1 MRASSHIQLKE
12 RKQLTLENFKGVD
25 FSSSPLRVHS
35 NRASNMRNFINE
47 YGVNRKRNGWNEL
60 FRIEDIDGN
69 AQPINGIFQF
79 IKGKRKDLLVH
90 AGNRI
95 YRIVK
100 EGGEYSYED
109 ITLSST
115 YLPAKVNPSILTNT
129 RSQAFVNQGKCYII
143 GCGDYLV
150 WGSWNEGKT
159 YELRRVVNNED
170 TYIPTTT
177 ISIDDDSISDDT
189 RGNLDDV
196 NLLSSLRKNQLLGR
210 AFKEGETSLTWTLD
224 SGKVD
229 EGSNLLIVL
238 ETMEGGDRKS
248 VV

>member
-100 EGGEYSYED
+100 EGGEYSFVD
-109 ITLSST
+109 ITLSSS
-115 YLPAKVNPSILTNT
+115 YLPA
-129 RSQAFVNQGKCYII
+129 
-143 GCGDYLV
+143 
-150 WGSWNEGKT
+150 
-159 YELRRVVNNED
+159 
-170 TYIPTTT
+170 
-177 ISIDDDSISDDT
+177 
-189 RGNLDDV
+189 
-196 NLLSSLRKNQLLGR
+196 
-210 AFKEGETSLTWTLD
+210 
-224 SGKVD
+224 
-229 EGSNLLIVL
+229 
-238 ETMEGGDRKS
+238 
-248 VV
+248 